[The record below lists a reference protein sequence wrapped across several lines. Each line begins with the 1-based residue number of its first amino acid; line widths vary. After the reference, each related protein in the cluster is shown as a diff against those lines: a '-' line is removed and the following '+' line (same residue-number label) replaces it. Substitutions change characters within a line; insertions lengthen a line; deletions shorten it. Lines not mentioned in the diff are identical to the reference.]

1 MGIQARASGH
11 RSRRLPLFLHDWCTP
26 PPLNIRRSSFGTLR
40 ANKKRKRKQVATKN
54 VIQRV
59 WNNEGWSV
67 EYGELKRGQGR
78 PPSASRLFRYVGE
91 KIPFEAIDDV
101 RTHFT
106 SDGSQSAGVYVAHD
120 SMGTARYI
128 GRGNVFTRLK
138 SHKRAHTRELTY
150 FSFYIVDEKQHERE
164 IETLLIRAAGPQL
177 EFNDRKKRI
186 GIKPGNIRDYEA
198 GTHFYERQARRGRKK
213 KSAKR
218 P

>member
-1 MGIQARASGH
+1 MAK
-11 RSRRLPLFLHDWCTP
+11 T
-26 PPLNIRRSSFGTLR
+26 
-40 ANKKRKRKQVATKN
+40 KRKRKQAATKN

-59 WNNEGWSV
+59 WNGHGWSV

-78 PPSASRLFRYVGE
+78 PPATSRLFQFVGE

-101 RTHFT
+101 CTHFI
-106 SDGSQSAGVYVAHD
+106 SDDTEPMGVYVAHD

-128 GRGNVFTRLK
+128 GRGHVFNRLK
-138 SHKRAHTRELTY
+138 SHKKAHPRELTY
-150 FSFYIVDEKQHERE
+150 FSFYIVEEKQHERE

-198 GTHFYERQARRGRKK
+198 GTGFYERQTKRGRKK
-213 KSAKR
+213 KKAKR
-218 P
+218 S